1 MMWKYA
7 GADHSDHSIG
17 DFKDFGEI
25 SGYAEMAIRWA
36 VENGLMSG
44 KGNGQLDPKGNATR
58 AEVASVLMKFY
69 ENVKY

>member
-7 GADHSDHSIG
+7 GAEVSHYDIAS
-17 DFKDFGEI
+17 FKDCDQI
-25 SGYAEMAIRWA
+25 STYAEMAIRWA